1 MKMEKRNNLLTMEKL
16 LYIIIILLLCGCGK
30 KYDINNKEYIDDPFE
45 YAQYMWC
52 ARKYPGNMEG
62 DTLRIY
68 YLNISQAKDLR
79 DIKEQLQI
87 LNSNIVELLNKK

>member
-1 MKMEKRNNLLTMEKL
+1 MKMEKRNKILNMKNL
-16 LYIIIILLLCGCGK
+16 LYIVIFLLLCGCGK
-30 KYDINNKEYIDDPFE
+30 KYDINDKEYIDDPFE

-62 DTLRIY
+62 DILRIY

-79 DIKEQLQI
+79 DIKEQFQT
-87 LNSNIVELLNKK
+87 LNSNIIELINKK